1 MDSQHRQSQI
11 ALNGRVSDCSS
22 RTGTVSEVGTV
33 KYQVPV
39 AQSGIGSC
47 VSRSYPSMFSKQ
59 QYLPKS
65 MLSPWFLYY
74 MESFFINTILKKTIN
89 ALKQF

>member
-22 RTGTVSEVGTV
+22 RTGTVSEAGTV

-47 VSRSYPSMFSKQ
+47 VF
-59 QYLPKS
+59 LGI
-65 MLSPWFLYY
+65 LSFYV
-74 MESFFINTILKKTIN
+74 FKAAILT
-89 ALKQF
+89 